1 MAQPEPQADDVTRHQ
16 DLLCAI
22 LTAGMLAAGHGSA
35 LEPDDVMRFYRRN
48 RREMFPE
55 TTPPPVE

>member
-1 MAQPEPQADDVTRHQ
+1 MAQPESQADDVTRHE

-22 LTAGMLAAGHGSA
+22 LTAGMLAAGHSSA
-35 LEPDDVMRFYRRN
+35 LEPGDVMRLYRRN

-55 TTPPPVE
+55 TAPPRVE